1 MKTATVAPQPQLQVQ
16 QPQQLTPEY
25 DDDEDEF
32 DDEWDDEVVYPL
44 GGARMEG
51 TARARG

>member
-1 MKTATVAPQPQLQVQ
+1 MNDVQ
-16 QPQQLTPEY
+16 HLEPEFD

-32 DDEWDDEVVYPL
+32 EDEWDDEVVYPL
-44 GGARMEG
+44 GGARLEG